1 LHKETTFIYSQ
12 CWREFVTRSQ
22 RQRELQ
28 TREVHF
34 LITYISLLKQL
45 EIDKVLNSAFFYCRW
60 L

>member
-1 LHKETTFIYSQ
+1 LDKEITLFYPK

-34 LITYISLLKQL
+34 LINYILQL
-45 EIDKVLNSAFFYCRW
+45 NQLAIDKVLN
-60 L
+60 